1 MKNFTSVSDISNVT
15 DLVDKAIELKKDPV
29 DLAVGK
35 GKTLGL
41 LFFNPSLRTRLSSQK
56 AAYNLGMN
64 VITLNINEEGWKI
77 EFEDGAIMDQGSQE
91 HIKDAV
97 RVISQYCDILGVRT
111 FANLKNREEDY
122 QEKILS
128 RFVAHATIP
137 VISLESATLHPLQ
150 SLADLLTIKEQG
162 ITRPK
167 VAVTWA
173 PHPKSLPQAVVNS
186 FLEWIAKTDAEVV
199 LTHPRGYELNEKFTT
214 GVTVNYNQ
222 EEALAGADFVYA
234 KNWSAYEAYGEKISE
249 DPAWT
254 ITKEKMSLTNNG
266 RFMHC
271 LPIRR
276 NVVATD
282 EVIDDSL
289 VIQQAENRTYAA
301 QIVLKTLLKTQ
312 HEIVES
318 H

>member
-1 MKNFTSVSDISNVT
+1 MKKFTSVNDISSAKS
-15 DLVDKAIELKKDPV
+15 LVDEAIELKNNPV
-29 DLAVGK
+29 NLAIGK

-64 VITLNINEEGWKI
+64 VITLNVNDDGWKI
-77 EFEDGAIMDQGSQE
+77 EFEDGTVMDQGSQE

-111 FANLKNREEDY
+111 FASLKNRDEDY

-128 RFVAHATIP
+128 YFMTYATIP
-137 VISLESATLHPLQ
+137 VVSLESATLHPLQ
-150 SLADLLTIKEQG
+150 SLADLITIREQG
-162 ITRPK
+162 IVRPK
-167 VAVTWA
+167 VAISWA
-173 PHPKSLPQAVVNS
+173 PHPRPLPQAVVNS
-186 FLEWIAKTDAEVV
+186 FLEWIAKTDARVV
-199 LTHPRGYELNEKFTT
+199 LTHPKGYELHEKFTR
-214 GVTVNYNQ
+214 GVAISYNQ

-234 KNWSAYEAYGEKISE
+234 KNWSAYEPYGQKISE
-249 DPAWT
+249 DPSWT
-254 ITKEKMSLTNNG
+254 ITKDKMNLTNNG

-282 EVIDDSL
+282 EVIDNSL
-289 VIQQAENRTYAA
+289 VIEQAQNRIYAA
-301 QIVLKTLLKTQ
+301 QIVLKTLLKLQ

-318 H
+318 N